1 VIDVAKKVMRVGI
14 MPYREMKA
22 RTIAIAR
29 GEYKPRPD
37 EPKVWFSSLKSLASV
52 LSEDNQALLQ
62 VIREHDP
69 QSIAE
74 LERITGRAAS
84 NLTRTLHTLEHYGLV
99 ELRPGGPAQKA
110 GGRAPLKPVVLAD
123 GVDLQLSF

>member
-1 VIDVAKKVMRVGI
+1 MARKVMKVGV
-14 MPYREMKA
+14 MPYRDMKA

-29 GEYKPRPD
+29 GRHKPVPG
-37 EPKVWFSSLKSLASV
+37 EPKVWFTSLKSLASV

-62 VIREHDP
+62 AIREHHP
-69 QSIAE
+69 ESIAE
-74 LERITGRAAS
+74 LQEITGRAAS
-84 NLTRTLHTLEHYGLV
+84 NLTRTLHTLERYGLV
-99 ELRPGGPAQKA
+99 ELQAVQAEGK

>member
-1 VIDVAKKVMRVGI
+1 MARKSIKVGI
-14 MPYREMKA
+14 MPLRDIKA

-29 GEYKPRPD
+29 GKYKPSPD
-37 EPKVWFSSLKSLASV
+37 EPKIWFTSLKSLASV

-62 VIREHDP
+62 AIREHNP
-69 QSIAE
+69 ESITE

-84 NLTRTLHTLEHYGLV
+84 NLTRTLHTLERYGLV
-99 ELRPGGPAQKA
+99 ELQPAAPVQGK

-123 GVDLQLSF
+123 GVDFELSF

>member
-1 VIDVAKKVMRVGI
+1 MAKKVVKVGI

-29 GEYKPRPD
+29 GRYKPGPD
-37 EPKVWFSSLKSLASV
+37 EPKVWFTSLKSLASV
-52 LSEDNQALLQ
+52 LSEENQALLQ
-62 VIREHDP
+62 TIREHNP
-69 QSIAE
+69 QSIAD

-84 NLTRTLHTLEHYGLV
+84 NLARTLHTLERYGLV
-99 ELRPGGPAQKA
+99 ELKPATRKT

-123 GVDLQLSF
+123 GLSFQLSF

>member
-1 VIDVAKKVMRVGI
+1 MARKVMKVGV
-14 MPYREMKA
+14 MPYRDMKA

-29 GEYKPRPD
+29 GRHKPVPG
-37 EPKVWFSSLKSLASV
+37 EQKVWFTSLKSLASV

-62 VIREHDP
+62 AIREHHP
-69 QSIAE
+69 ESIAE
-74 LERITGRAAS
+74 LQEITGRAAS
-84 NLTRTLHTLEHYGLV
+84 NLTRTLHTLERYGLV
-99 ELRPGGPAQKA
+99 ELQAAAQAEGK